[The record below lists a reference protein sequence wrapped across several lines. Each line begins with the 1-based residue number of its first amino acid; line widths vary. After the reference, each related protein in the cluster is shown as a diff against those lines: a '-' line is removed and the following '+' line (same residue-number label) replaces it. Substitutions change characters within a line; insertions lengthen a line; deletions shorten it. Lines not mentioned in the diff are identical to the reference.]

1 MDRAYLLADDRPSR
15 ETIYPA
21 ATRHREGLDIYVN
34 RAPLALT
41 IAERRPEDQHDRPVM
56 DADIRAHLAERWSR
70 SRPKEAALDY
80 ITDGAWRDQRENTRK
95 QKHGAQTGQAARSAA
110 NDNVFVRIAGEI
122 RHKALGWRHGA
133 AVDELAAGRA
143 AVLAEYDGHRARIR
157 AGDDSVALGAA
168 FADTLT
174 RHAVLLKVAEPFRAR
189 PAMFERLL
197 AERGTIARRDLDGFE
212 AQYVRAREHRRVV
225 SIRAAH
231 ARRRETIKARQPEQE
246 LNRGEMAPVAESA
259 AMAVPETAH
268 TPMDARQAAWDAYE
282 TLKQDWSRYL
292 AAAERAGIHVIYI
305 SGCEGLVERIKALA
319 GNPDL
324 IDTSRQ
330 SLEHVRGLL
339 DEETVLR
346 REVEEYLGAIEGKL
360 RYRRDVLEVVAD
372 ELRVTVPG
380 LAGYGD
386 WRKEID
392 PLAETGR
399 RIQAGREAYGIH
411 LDSIALGA
419 ERLER
424 ALSTILGKLGEDD
437 EYISEQRQRRRQ
449 SEGAVKP
456 DDTEQQT
463 RKPGR
468 QHRKSL
474 GISM

>member
-1 MDRAYLLADDRPSR
+1 M
-15 ETIYPA
+15 
-21 ATRHREGLDIYVN
+21 
-34 RAPLALT
+34 
-41 IAERRPEDQHDRPVM
+41 
-56 DADIRAHLAERWSR
+56 
-70 SRPKEAALDY
+70 
-80 ITDGAWRDQRENTRK
+80 
-95 QKHGAQTGQAARSAA
+95 
-110 NDNVFVRIAGEI
+110 
-122 RHKALGWRHGA
+122 
-133 AVDELAAGRA
+133 
-143 AVLAEYDGHRARIR
+143 
-157 AGDDSVALGAA
+157 
-168 FADTLT
+168 
-174 RHAVLLKVAEPFRAR
+174 
-189 PAMFERLL
+189 
-197 AERGTIARRDLDGFE
+197 
-212 AQYVRAREHRRVV
+212 
-225 SIRAAH
+225 
-231 ARRRETIKARQPEQE
+231 
-246 LNRGEMAPVAESA
+246 
-259 AMAVPETAH
+259 
-268 TPMDARQAAWDAYE
+268 
-282 TLKQDWSRYL
+282 
-292 AAAERAGIHVIYI
+292 
-305 SGCEGLVERIKALA
+305 VERIKALA

-468 QHRKSL
+468 QHRRSL